1 MIRIGSR
8 VMPLAAMP
16 DGTYLI
22 VSGLILGTPVRL
34 ARGADGTPRLEI
46 VGLQT
51 VRRTAGLALTAG
63 SGPARPESVR
73 LPILLG

>member
-1 MIRIGSR
+1 
-8 VMPLAAMP
+8 MPLAAMP

-51 VRRTAGLALTAG
+51 VRRTAGLA
-63 SGPARPESVR
+63 
-73 LPILLG
+73 

>member
-16 DGTYLI
+16 DETYLI

-51 VRRTAGLALTAG
+51 VRRTAGLA
-63 SGPARPESVR
+63 
-73 LPILLG
+73 